1 MIKSAILAAIS
12 AAALASGGMAY
23 AQTPAAKATSAVKTT
38 ATKRVTAAKTT
49 VTTPAKATATK
60 TTTAVK
66 TAAVTTTAKPAATW
80 HKAAAAPTGRIVT
93 ATTKTGKT
101 VHYDCSKAGNANKK
115 ACK

>member
-23 AQTPAAKATSAVKTT
+23 AQTPA
-38 ATKRVTAAKTT
+38 
-49 VTTPAKATATK
+49 AKATATK

>member
-38 ATKRVTAAKTT
+38 ATKRVTA
-49 VTTPAKATATK
+49 
-60 TTTAVK
+60 
-66 TAAVTTTAKPAATW
+66 
-80 HKAAAAPTGRIVT
+80 
-93 ATTKTGKT
+93 TTKTGKT